1 MAQAKAQL
9 AGEIAASGKA
19 VVYQVLLAFQPGEQR
34 SCGTREAAEQLG
46 TSESAVKTLIHRM
59 RKRHQELV
67 RDEIAQTVEDTGDVD
82 DELRH
87 LIAVVSR

>member
-1 MAQAKAQL
+1 
-9 AGEIAASGKA
+9 
-19 VVYQVLLAFQPGEQR
+19 
-34 SCGTREAAEQLG
+34 
-46 TSESAVKTLIHRM
+46 M

-67 RDEIAQTVEDTGDVD
+67 RDEIAQTVADAGDVD